1 LSKSFDALFRMMLG
15 DFDYDAL
22 VGVNDNMSINLAR
35 IYFILYIL
43 IVVLLMLNM
52 FLAIVM
58 KTYDIVAEDL
68 ATHSLS
74 NVLST
79 ARLLIYTDIGAPEY

>member
-1 LSKSFDALFRMMLG
+1 MMLG

-22 VGVNDNMSINLAR
+22 VGVNDLASLAR